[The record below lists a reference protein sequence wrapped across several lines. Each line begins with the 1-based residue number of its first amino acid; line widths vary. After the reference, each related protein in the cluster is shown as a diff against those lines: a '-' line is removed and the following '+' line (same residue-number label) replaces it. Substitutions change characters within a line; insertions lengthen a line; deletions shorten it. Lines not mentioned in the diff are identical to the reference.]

1 MEKID
6 LIELYNTVSAL
17 LRKHHNGYMAPDI
30 FNTNLKLVERELFN
44 HFIRYYELKHIVV
57 EHMEPFKRYEVIQ
70 TNHDGVMEF
79 PDDHAYRI
87 ALEGFYLK
95 NPDAADAIAYPCPY
109 LQETQISTVLSSTVI
124 APSLEKKIFYH
135 TFRNG
140 AIAGFCQKCYVG
152 ENHKG
157 WNKNKTSEQRI
168 KERNGGENRV
178 WTNNVYK
185 ANNYTCQ
192 KCGDKKGGNLNAHH
206 IFNYSKYKESRFDED
221 NGITLCVSCHKNF
234 HKKHGYKN
242 NDLNQLLHFLNTKQE
257 LINN

>member
-70 TNHDGVMEF
+70 TNHDGVMQF
-79 PDDHAYRI
+79 PSDHAYRI

-124 APSLEKKIFYH
+124 APSLEKKILMSVSNDYG
-135 TFRNG
+135 N
-140 AIAGFCQKCYVG
+140 CQG
-152 ENHKG
+152 LG
-157 WNKNKTSEQRI
+157 R
-168 KERNGGENRV
+168 GGCVLSRRF
-178 WTNNVYK
+178 VY
-185 ANNYTCQ
+185 A
-192 KCGDKKGGNLNAHH
+192 
-206 IFNYSKYKESRFDED
+206 
-221 NGITLCVSCHKNF
+221 
-234 HKKHGYKN
+234 
-242 NDLNQLLHFLNTKQE
+242 LLDWK
-257 LINN
+257 

>member
-79 PDDHAYRI
+79 PSDHAYRI

-140 AIAGFCQKCYVG
+140 AIAVFPADLFYIGYSYFRNPKYGAISASFTTVNG
-152 ENHKG
+152 EDVETITVAVPSEWRTITFKFFVVLLL
-157 WNKNKTSEQRI
+157 NKFGISLKEDPQYYAAVQQIEQI
-168 KERNGGENRV
+168 LG
-178 WTNNVYK
+178 
-185 ANNYTCQ
+185 
-192 KCGDKKGGNLNAHH
+192 L
-206 IFNYSKYKESRFDED
+206 
-221 NGITLCVSCHKNF
+221 
-234 HKKHGYKN
+234 
-242 NDLNQLLHFLNTKQE
+242 
-257 LINN
+257 